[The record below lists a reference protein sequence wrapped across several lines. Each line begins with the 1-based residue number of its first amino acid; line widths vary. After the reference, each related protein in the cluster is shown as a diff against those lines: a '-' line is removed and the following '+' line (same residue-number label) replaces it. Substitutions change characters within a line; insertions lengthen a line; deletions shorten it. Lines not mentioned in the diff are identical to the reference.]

1 MTAALQ
7 TQREQRLPMKSNV
20 NFVQK
25 KQNKVPFSKKG
36 EDGNGKPASS
46 CASCGGSHDR
56 QTCKFKDAVCRFCK
70 NKGHIE
76 SVCIT
81 KKKGFS
87 GNRGSTPS
95 TGKPAR
101 RPNVRAVECSDPL
114 PQINSFYIQNVSLD
128 ATARRYMVDIK
139 INDVTFS
146 AQMDNGADITLLS
159 STDYALI
166 GSPPLTGAS
175 VSAHAANGNELKMI
189 GSFKAYVSFDRDN
202 RLLEFHVT
210 DIQNTLLGTDFFKAF
225 DIKLVRDGKLLCNM
239 VTDNATAPAIVTEV
253 LMKKF
258 APLFQPERFDTC
270 IHTGT
275 PTFPP
280 CF

>member
-1 MTAALQ
+1 MGMVN
-7 TQREQRLPMKSNV
+7 RLFPVLLVVVHMNAKL
-20 NFVQK
+20 
-25 KQNKVPFSKKG
+25 
-36 EDGNGKPASS
+36 ASLKMR
-46 CASCGGSHDR
+46 C
-56 QTCKFKDAVCRFCK
+56 
-70 NKGHIE
+70 
-76 SVCIT
+76 
-81 KKKGFS
+81 
-87 GNRGSTPS
+87 NRGSPPS

-101 RPNVRAVECSDPL
+101 RPNVRAVECFDPL

-175 VSAHAANGNELKMI
+175 VSAHAANANELKMN
-189 GSFKAYVSFDRDN
+189 GSFKAYVSFDGDN

-225 DIKLVRDGKLLCNM
+225 DIKDV
-239 VTDNATAPAIVTEV
+239 
-253 LMKKF
+253 F
-258 APLFQPERFDTC
+258 
-270 IHTGT
+270 
-275 PTFPP
+275 
-280 CF
+280 